1 MHRAGA
7 GDLRFLALV
16 LVAFLLYV
24 VFQHMREWTHRRFGR
39 GHAARAHGTG
49 QAAEWPGTGPRS

>member
-16 LVAFLLYV
+16 LAAFLLGICATLASAPIV
-24 VFQHMREWTHRRFGR
+24 AQVR
-39 GHAARAHGTG
+39 
-49 QAAEWPGTGPRS
+49 